1 MPQLEEENDITYV
14 HEIQC
19 LGASDGELYMSY
31 EGGTIVF
38 NVSTLFNDL
47 PTIIRLATNEQI
59 KENNRIINEMQNP
72 TNE

>member
-1 MPQLEEENDITYV
+1 MPQLKEENEITYV

-19 LGASDGELYMSY
+19 IGASDGELYLSH
-31 EGGTIVF
+31 ENGTVVF

-47 PTIIRLATNEQI
+47 PTIIRLATNEQL